1 MNGISRDPDGA
12 ARIVPGL
19 TYMRFDLIYGSVL
32 QNEQNCPRTG
42 TFLLL
47 TTHYWSAAGAEN
59 SGSGHTHVGWRC
71 RVGQVG
77 HGPLQILVGWTTMHL
92 AHPIFAMLIR

>member
-47 TTHYWSAAGAEN
+47 S
-59 SGSGHTHVGWRC
+59 C
-71 RVGQVG
+71 RS
-77 HGPLQILVGWTTMHL
+77 QIMKDSTFYNLLRKIVQFSCDTFSIGEVADRL
-92 AHPIFAMLIR
+92 KYGR